1 MLIQILIQM
10 LIQMLIDIQRHIKMS
25 IYVQAQMMAN
35 NLGLKAAACFT
46 IAVPRTDYIMISD
59 KIP

>member
-1 MLIQILIQM
+1 M

-35 NLGLKAAACFT
+35 NISLKAAAFFT
-46 IAVPRTDYIMISD
+46 IAVLCTDYIMISD